1 MGGTLMISGNMRPL
15 ANVAATATA
24 INFNSSNMIGCTI
37 FCIQYALYAGGTLGI
52 NIHLNGSSS
61 DYKSNDMYMD
71 KTISDAAYSSSG
83 TDTNMYVRV
92 LNHNTS
98 SIVGGA
104 SMSASDGMSGE
115 LWVKGNKRDS
125 SYQMFT
131 HRGVYWDAN
140 NKLQAAAQS
149 GHWYGDGSAAINS
162 IEFDGGGVSMVMRAT
177 LWGGLD

>member
-1 MGGTLMISGNMRPL
+1 MISGNMRAL
-15 ANVAATATA
+15 ASVSSTATA

-37 FCIQYALYAGGTLGI
+37 FCIQYALYAAGSLSI

-61 DYKSNDMYMD
+61 DYKSNEMVMD
-71 KTISDAAYSSSG
+71 KTVSDAAYSSSG

-98 SIVGGA
+98 AITGTAG
-104 SMSASDGMSGE
+104 MSASDGMSGE
-115 LWVKGNKRDS
+115 LWVKSNKRDS

-131 HRGVYWDAN
+131 NRGVWWDSN
-140 NKLQAAAQS
+140 NKLQASDVS
-149 GHWYGDGSAAINS
+149 GHWYGDGGAAINS
-162 IEFDGGGVSMVMRAT
+162 IEFDGNSVSMIMRAT